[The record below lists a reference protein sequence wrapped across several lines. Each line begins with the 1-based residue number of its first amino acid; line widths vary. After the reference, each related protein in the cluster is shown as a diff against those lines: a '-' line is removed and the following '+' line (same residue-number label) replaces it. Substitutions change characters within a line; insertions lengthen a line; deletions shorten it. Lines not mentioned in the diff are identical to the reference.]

1 MHRLRPCAGPSTWPA
16 PPATTRRPS
25 PAPPRPWRCCP
36 PAPRPS
42 SPTPWAPAAR
52 SASLWG
58 DYAWRGRVDAMTADT
73 FFSRDELL
81 GGLPARRASTLL
93 FAIESRTAHL
103 VAQARQAMARFVTE
117 KTAAERERAF
127 LEALA
132 QGRNPPIQPTIQ
144 DLERYAP
151 DWADLAPE
159 EPGIRAAVAK
169 LLGQKYTFTAR
180 DVPQLRQALGLDDAA
195 VQASYQRSY
204 GQPLASIFAP
214 AVGRRERLRW
224 AWANL
229 AGRLE
234 NLPPFWTAFALTL
247 TETVTEG
254 LLALPIALAGVGPL
268 AGVVLLVVFGLINML
283 TIAAMSES
291 IVRNGNMRYGHAYLG
306 RLVSDYLGGA
316 GSLLMFM
323 AFLILS
329 VVALLACGVGLATT
343 LADATGIPAVAW
355 VAALFL
361 VNLAVLRRESL
372 DATVASALLIGG
384 GNVALIIILS
394 LLALPH
400 VRAANLLYTNVPF
413 VGGRPFDASVLGLIF
428 GVILV
433 AYLGHASAANCAK
446 VVLRRDPGGRALIW
460 GSVAALGCATAL
472 YALCIVAINGAVA
485 PELLAHATG
494 TALQPLAAQVEPAVL
509 ALGAV
514 YVVLSL
520 GLGSVHESLSLFF
533 QVREW
538 LPAERPI
545 QPEERAANG
554 QEVATRP
561 WFSVDPAGARSWF
574 LDRRGRFWLGVAPV
588 ALIFLLVEW
597 LLLTERASFAGSIGF
612 LGTIA
617 APLLGGIFPLLL
629 LAASRRTGDYTPSL
643 VFRLLGH
650 PAVIVGLYAL
660 FLASIFLHG
669 LLIWRDPFER
679 MAALFVG
686 LLTLAATVA
695 SLRRGVLRPR
705 AAIELRLDRAAG
717 GAANFNVTVAG
728 RPATASVRLVYANG
742 ERRLRAAS
750 GVIEVFGDLRSA
762 AFHLPASAAREL
774 KVWAHQLTPAGDTR
788 PLPARLAIHDGTA
801 IQRCDL
807 RESDGQAIVP
817 IGQAPYQ
824 AQLTFVNL
832 PAVRPAAPPS
842 PAARARPWR
851 PAAALTT
858 CALAAVVAILGGWA
872 LPAAGP
878 PQSAF
883 AEPGFPL
890 DPLSAAETRTAVAV
904 LKQDGKL
911 APDAIFPVIRLHEP
925 PKAEVLRFA
934 PGQPL
939 RREAAVTAFNRSQ
952 NKTYQAIVDVR
963 NARLLDLRELPGV
976 QPLITNT
983 EYYEVPPLVRSDP
996 RWQAAM
1002 RRRGIADF
1010 EHVYLDVWAPGENA
1024 VPYALPDSPIRRRA
1038 AFLNHHLWA
1047 TRYQSEEL
1055 AAAGPYPNQS
1065 KGSDGLVK
1073 YSADDAS
1080 LVDQDL
1086 VLWYTLGVTHIPRPE
1101 EWPVM
1106 PTTHAGFRLIPAG
1119 FFAQNPGLD
1128 VPGTAKR

>member
-1 MHRLRPCAGPSTWPA
+1 
-16 PPATTRRPS
+16 
-25 PAPPRPWRCCP
+25 
-36 PAPRPS
+36 
-42 SPTPWAPAAR
+42 
-52 SASLWG
+52 
-58 DYAWRGRVDAMTADT
+58 MTAGT

-81 GGLPARRASTLL
+81 DGLPARRASTLL

-103 VAQARQAMARFVTE
+103 VAQARQAMARFVTG

-132 QGRNPPIQPTIQ
+132 QGRNPPIQLTIQ

-180 DVPQLRQALGLDDAA
+180 DVPQLRQVLGLDDAA

-355 VAALFL
+355 VAVLFL

-384 GNVALIIILS
+384 VNVALIIILS

-413 VGGRPFDASVLGLIF
+413 VGGRPFDASVLELIF

-494 TALQPLAAQVEPAVL
+494 TALQPLAAQVGPAVL

-520 GLGSVHESLSLFF
+520 GFGSVHESLSLFF

-561 WFSVDPAGARSWF
+561 WFSVLGSWF

-597 LLLTERASFAGSIGF
+597 LLLTERVSFAGSIGF

-686 LLTLAATVA
+686 LLTVAATVA
-695 SLRRGVLRPR
+695 SLRRGVLRAR

-774 KVWAHQLTPAGDTR
+774 KVW
-788 PLPARLAIHDGTA
+788 
-801 IQRCDL
+801 
-807 RESDGQAIVP
+807 
-817 IGQAPYQ
+817 
-824 AQLTFVNL
+824 
-832 PAVRPAAPPS
+832 
-842 PAARARPWR
+842 
-851 PAAALTT
+851 
-858 CALAAVVAILGGWA
+858 
-872 LPAAGP
+872 
-878 PQSAF
+878 
-883 AEPGFPL
+883 
-890 DPLSAAETRTAVAV
+890 
-904 LKQDGKL
+904 
-911 APDAIFPVIRLHEP
+911 
-925 PKAEVLRFA
+925 
-934 PGQPL
+934 
-939 RREAAVTAFNRSQ
+939 
-952 NKTYQAIVDVR
+952 
-963 NARLLDLRELPGV
+963 
-976 QPLITNT
+976 
-983 EYYEVPPLVRSDP
+983 
-996 RWQAAM
+996 
-1002 RRRGIADF
+1002 
-1010 EHVYLDVWAPGENA
+1010 
-1024 VPYALPDSPIRRRA
+1024 
-1038 AFLNHHLWA
+1038 
-1047 TRYQSEEL
+1047 
-1055 AAAGPYPNQS
+1055 
-1065 KGSDGLVK
+1065 
-1073 YSADDAS
+1073 
-1080 LVDQDL
+1080 
-1086 VLWYTLGVTHIPRPE
+1086 
-1101 EWPVM
+1101 
-1106 PTTHAGFRLIPAG
+1106 
-1119 FFAQNPGLD
+1119 
-1128 VPGTAKR
+1128 